1 MLIQQLKTLFPQYVK
16 PKYKKDLWE
25 LNQQLEDLLLME
37 TINSNSGKP
46 TLQAMLPIKNRQRL
60 LMLLARTKEHSRVFI
75 KVISLQLNISDE
87 LEPKMSSKYN
97 IFNLPKSDME
107 QYPNRVLINSPSLLI
122 GISRKLQRF
131 LIMYVSRK
139 SS

>member
-1 MLIQQLKTLFPQYVK
+1 
-16 PKYKKDLWE
+16 
-25 LNQQLEDLLLME
+25 ME

-46 TLQAMLPIKNRQRL
+46 TQQATLPIKNRKHL
-60 LMLLARTKEHSRVFI
+60 LMLLVRTKEHSRVFI
-75 KVISLQLNISDE
+75 KVTSLQPNISDE
-87 LEPKMSSKYN
+87 SEPKMSSKYN
-97 IFNLPKSDME
+97 IFNLLKSDME

-131 LIMYVSRK
+131 LIKYVSRK